1 MLPAGLEYFVRGRR
15 LQLCW
20 SFSNAGEDEG
30 GGTGEVRGDGRG
42 SIVHFAQVGIVVH
55 FLHLVGQFV
64 DILLERLAFLAQ
76 GAFFRFLQL
85 LLSQDARQCLVQ
97 LSLSF

>member
-1 MLPAGLEYFVRGRR
+1 
-15 LQLCW
+15 
-20 SFSNAGEDEG
+20 
-30 GGTGEVRGDGRG
+30 
-42 SIVHFAQVGIVVH
+42 VHFAQVGILVH

-64 DILLERLAFLAQ
+64 DIRLERLAFLAQ
-76 GAFFRFLQL
+76 GAFFPFLQL